1 MDEEADSK
9 MPPATSEKVAGR
21 HTTTNNIIKE
31 ELTEAIDSVFEKH
44 RRMGKERIG
53 ELLSD
58 VVWDVRDSAAQPN
71 LLKKSSK
78 SMRDNLY
85 TPHAVLKAMDIAG
98 AALNGQGLE
107 VLRTVET
114 KNERYYRGSML
125 PCATD
130 VDRCKKIVEEF
141 GDMIVPWKFAHTK
154 YGEGIEFDNEKA
166 VRCIIAA
173 YGLTS
178 AAKVRSIRV
187 AQATDAFQVTKK
199 ITMQMGGMK
208 MQDSGAI
215 CPITG
220 LPIFTEDL
228 KDTTAQSQNNH
239 FPLDFFL

>member
-21 HTTTNNIIKE
+21 HTTTNNVIKE

-78 SMRDNLY
+78 SIRDNLY

-107 VLRTVET
+107 VL
-114 KNERYYRGSML
+114 
-125 PCATD
+125 
-130 VDRCKKIVEEF
+130 
-141 GDMIVPWKFAHTK
+141 
-154 YGEGIEFDNEKA
+154 
-166 VRCIIAA
+166 
-173 YGLTS
+173 
-178 AAKVRSIRV
+178 
-187 AQATDAFQVTKK
+187 
-199 ITMQMGGMK
+199 
-208 MQDSGAI
+208 
-215 CPITG
+215 
-220 LPIFTEDL
+220 
-228 KDTTAQSQNNH
+228 
-239 FPLDFFL
+239 